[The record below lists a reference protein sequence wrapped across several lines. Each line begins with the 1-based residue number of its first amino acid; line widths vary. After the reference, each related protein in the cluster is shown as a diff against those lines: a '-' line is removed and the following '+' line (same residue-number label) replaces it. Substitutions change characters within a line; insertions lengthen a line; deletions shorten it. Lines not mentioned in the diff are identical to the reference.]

1 MAWAGPMFPS
11 NAKHGDEH
19 DGYRYDA
26 EKEQWKFMEEIQFKA
41 FPKIPRLNRNMVIT
55 EKLDGTNG
63 CVVVTDDGR
72 VAAQS
77 RNRML
82 TPEDDNYGFAR
93 WVYGNAGA
101 LADTLG
107 PGYHYGEWWGAGIQ
121 RRYGLTGNDKRFSL
135 FNVARWGDVELGIDQ
150 LHVAPVLYKGPFRM
164 DVINEVVEDL
174 KRFGSEAAKGFKEP
188 EGVVVWHE
196 ASRTMMKVTC
206 EDDEAPKGNAGH
218 ALDEEKK

>member
-1 MAWAGPMFPS
+1 
-11 NAKHGDEH
+11 
-19 DGYRYDA
+19 
-26 EKEQWKFMEEIQFKA
+26 MEDIQFKA
-41 FPKIPRLNRNMVIT
+41 FPKIPRFNRNMVIT

-82 TPEDDNYGFAR
+82 TPDDDNYSFAR
-93 WVYGNAGA
+93 WVYDNAGA

-107 PGYHYGEWWGAGIQ
+107 PGYHYGEWWGSGIQ
-121 RRYGLTGNDKRFSL
+121 RKYGLSGDDKRFSL
-135 FNVARWGDVELGIDQ
+135 FNVARWAREELAVDR
-150 LHVAPVLYKGPFRM
+150 LHVVPVLYSGPFSQAM
-164 DVINEVVEDL
+164 IDL
-174 KRFGSEAAKGFKEP
+174 SVHQLGLAGSAAAPGFMEP

-206 EDDEAPKGNAGH
+206 KDDEAPKGNAGH